1 MKSKSVKVS
10 KIVINIGG
18 QDIPLT
24 VEQARELQEAL
35 AETLGGRT
43 EHHYH
48 YPERPD
54 YRPWRYWTV
63 LDSTRTTA
71 GSSVKDWGGAADYL
85 SAVSTNVV
93 TYSLN
98 ADEGNGNGN

>member
-35 AETLGGRT
+35 AETLGGHT

-54 YRPWRYWTV
+54 YRPWKYWTV
-63 LDSTRTTA
+63 LDSTGTTA
-71 GSSVKDWGGAADYL
+71 GSSDIGYL
-85 SAVSTNVV
+85 SAASTSVV

-98 ADEGNGNGN
+98 ADKEMVTAIS